1 MPDNLSTVKDYKHA
15 GTPKSP
21 PGLPAPDSDPNEI
34 RRALGIYHPPEDVVE
49 VRVLQ
54 AGGRAN
60 RIDSGYYDDR
70 EMLVE
75 RVEALRYRPPGIY
88 ITLHKIDPA
97 LFHRTSNKIKE
108 WVKQTTADRDV
119 LRLHWLPIDLDPV
132 RPAGIS
138 SSDKEHDAAI
148 AKAVQV
154 RNHLIER
161 GWPAGAFVLADSGNG
176 AHLCAR
182 IDLEPSKEN
191 VALVKNCLGALDK
204 RHSDEGVKVD
214 VTTYNPARIWK
225 LPGTVARKG
234 DHSRERPYRMARII
248 ESPAESF
255 ADFKIVPRELLEKL
269 TGELEGQPEAEGAK
283 SKEIRER
290 QTPGASKKKSSPAK
304 KGRAIDLEAL
314 IQQHDI
320 KIKQRKV
327 ESDGRIIF
335 ELAGCPFD
343 PNHNSGEAFLTQFPD
358 GGAAFNCHH
367 NSCKDYGL
375 RDFAAKLGIELPNS
389 DRSLEDIYQVLPDI
403 IAAFQKKPADAA
415 ENEDYLRD
423 LAILREKMPFRYD
436 EAVAAMGPGVKKNSL
451 KSALNDYEK
460 RQKSNHDGRGEDAA
474 SFERPTV
481 RDAVLALKS
490 VCDSATTRDGAG
502 FNKFDADYF
511 NVLAGDYEGG
521 KEIRAD
527 RELDAYGRLKKYRR
541 QLRELGI
548 KYSEIIFPGSDTDS
562 DFTIEDFC
570 TDPEDK
576 GKWRFSRVLA
586 AESLQDGRLSIAMM
600 PDGRDIHWFDGQIY
614 RSTGIPK
621 ISQIAY
627 SVAGDAVTR
636 KDLLEVIDRI
646 KSEQLLD
653 PVEFNLDPFAMPLLN
668 GVLNLKTGEFRD
680 YTPDDLFTFRY
691 NAEWD
696 PDRADYDQFLRF
708 LCTSLPDPRDVLT
721 AIDIMTAIALRI
733 PFDVIVQLLGGGAN
747 GKGVFEKV
755 LLALFT
761 SERSTAL
768 TLDELKRSRFGAGA
782 LFDKDLWI
790 VTEVEEVAGAVSAL
804 KKIATGEFLDTDVK
818 YGNRRTGRPHAVP
831 ILDSNNAFDFGD
843 ESYGRK
849 RRVVRLDFCYT
860 FGDESGMRPIDRQ
873 LLQKLTTPEARAG
886 LVQLI
891 AARAPSLIQSGKIYN
906 RKTTEEAE
914 AEYKRQQYSLN
925 YFCNECLAGERAG
938 YVAVGD
944 VFEAYTE
951 FCRLFKVPT
960 PASKIALGKYIAK
973 AFRVESSLA
982 RDGSVNGQ
990 PFRVYPGLYIA
1001 KKPSEVYADHLLA
1014 HTVTDVTATD
1024 WCENICYTKKPDTRD
1039 YTVTDVTG
1047 VTDKMRTLPYRI
1059 KSIFE
1064 NFAKINFL
1072 SIGDVDQNPVTSVA
1086 SVTPPC
1092 SIPVSTV
1099 TATVTEQKPS
1109 VTESDLSAVSLV
1121 SEAGHHHTAYG
1132 QKGACDPGV
1141 VRETPSIEHVP
1152 IAEQKAEADAKTAE
1166 HAEKFATPEPKPDDG
1181 PVHGRSMAEWREMAR
1196 RCNGLTYHDVED
1208 ELRVSIVR
1216 ARDVIAEL
1224 HARGWLADAK
1234 GRIHP
1239 PKEVSA

>member
-1 MPDNLSTVKDYKHA
+1 MPANLSAVKAYKHV
-15 GTPKSP
+15 GTPRSP
-21 PGLPAPDSDPNEI
+21 PGLPVPDSDPNEI
-34 RRALGIYHPPEDVVE
+34 RRALGIYHPSEDVVE

-60 RIDSGYYDDR
+60 RTDSGYYDDR

-75 RVEALRYRPPGIY
+75 GVEALRYRPPGIY
-88 ITLHKIDPA
+88 ITLNQIDPA
-97 LFHRTSNKIKE
+97 LLHRASNKIKE
-108 WVKQTTADRDV
+108 WAKQTTADKDV
-119 LRLHWLPIDLDPV
+119 LRLRWLPIDLDPV

-138 SSDKEHDAAI
+138 STNEEHDAAI
-148 AKAVQV
+148 AKAVRV
-154 RNHLIER
+154 RNHLTEH
-161 GWPAGAFVLADSGNG
+161 GWPAGAFILADSGNG

-182 IDLEPSKEN
+182 IDLESSKEN
-191 VALVKNCLGALDK
+191 VTLVKNCLGALDK

-269 TGELEGQPEAEGAK
+269 AGELEGQPAAGGAK

-304 KGRAIDLEAL
+304 KGHIIDLAAL
-314 IQQHDI
+314 IEQYDI
-320 KIKQRKV
+320 KIKQKKD
-327 ESDGRIIF
+327 ESDGRIIY
-335 ELAGCPFD
+335 ELEECPFD

-367 NSCKDYGL
+367 NSCKEHGL

-423 LAILREKMPFRYD
+423 LAILREKTPFRYD

-511 NVLAGDYEGG
+511 NILAGDYEGG
-521 KEIRAD
+521 KEIRPD
-527 RELDAYGRLKKYRR
+527 RELDAYGRLKKYKR

-548 KYSEIIFPGSDTDS
+548 KYSEIIFPGSDIDA
-562 DFTIEDFC
+562 DFTIEDIC
-570 TDPEDK
+570 TDPEGK
-576 GKWRFSRVLA
+576 GKYRFSRALA
-586 AESLQDGRLSIAMM
+586 AEALQGKLDLAMP
-600 PDGRDIHWFDGQIY
+600 PDGRAIHWFDGQIY

-680 YTPDDLFTFRY
+680 YAPDDFLTFQY
-691 NAEWD
+691 NANWD

-708 LCTSLPDPRDVLT
+708 LCTSLPDPRDVLM

-849 RRVVRLDFCYT
+849 RRVIRLDFCFT
-860 FGDESGMRPIDRQ
+860 FGDEPGMRPIDRQ

-914 AEYKRQQYSLN
+914 AEYKRQQFSLN
-925 YFCNECLAGERAG
+925 YFCTECLSSGGRGDETA
-938 YVAVGD
+938 AVYD
-944 VFEAYTE
+944 AYLDYCKR
-951 FCRLFKVPT
+951 FNVPT
-960 PASKIALGKYIAK
+960 PASKIALGKYISKVFGVQSVGNSEGSGEKRRDYRYYPGVYLAK
-973 AFRVESSLA
+973 TPPEAHADHILKHSSDRSDRCPTDIRQIKGYEINIGNLIPTDPTENA
-982 RDGSVNGQ
+982 QMTTLLEEINNISSCEKLKDIPIGGVGQKPVGFVGSVGQ
-990 PFRVYPGLYIA
+990 SRCMAYFSP
-1001 KKPSEVYADHLLA
+1001 
-1014 HTVTDVTATD
+1014 TDQ
-1024 WCENICYTKKPDTRD
+1024 NQ
-1039 YTVTDVTG
+1039 
-1047 VTDKMRTLPYRI
+1047 
-1059 KSIFE
+1059 
-1064 NFAKINFL
+1064 
-1072 SIGDVDQNPVTSVA
+1072 SIGQASNLSDSPGQEPDETREVVD
-1086 SVTPPC
+1086 
-1092 SIPVSTV
+1092 
-1099 TATVTEQKPS
+1099 
-1109 VTESDLSAVSLV
+1109 
-1121 SEAGHHHTAYG
+1121 G
-1132 QKGACDPGV
+1132 
-1141 VRETPSIEHVP
+1141 EHVP
-1152 IAEQKAEADAKTAE
+1152 VAEQKACAAQREAE
-1166 HAEKFATPEPKPDDG
+1166 HAAKFATPGPKPDDG
-1181 PVHGRSMAEWREMAR
+1181 RVLNLTMAVWREMSQR
-1196 RCNGLTYHDVED
+1196 YKGLTYHVIED
-1208 ELRVSIVR
+1208 ELKCTMGR
-1216 ARDVIAEL
+1216 AREAISL
-1224 HARGWLADAK
+1224 LRGSGWIEDEN

-1239 PKEVSA
+1239 PEEGT